1 MSLTEF
7 EELLP
12 SNEGEIFKQTD
23 INGHSNASG
32 LFKQSGLL
40 HGNDDVLFKQSE
52 LLPVNE
58 DSLFKQPDSTS
69 QLPFP
74 PLDLPDFS
82 HFPIYDGNF
91 GDLEFLDLASDRF
104 LSKNKNLGQ
113 YSDIYFNSLAT
124 PSGYCSANYLT
135 EEANRLSLLLESNE
149 KDKGEQLD
157 KTLIENLEE
166 LFGVGGNQ
174 GQKDGYPSLDEQL
187 PNVLGSLEKKS
198 NYDVEF
204 QVPNDVLSVM
214 AKNLENLEDLGK
226 NQSSLQCSQWTH
238 ETPIPSK
245 YQPPFLNKTITVKSI
260 EPYNSSEPPAGAIAK
275 IMLQSSKRH
284 NRTKIIFSSI
294 DDKEQHSFSLNTS
307 DMRKAAQLIKYYN
320 LDNME
325 SLRRLLQL
333 GPNTVETGSRHVIV
347 NTTPRLDN
355 SSTKSVECG
364 AEEENFVTTPAV
376 SPPPPDYYSKTSQ
389 LSTNKEE
396 KLTCSEESG
405 NAATLEICRK
415 HDKKCRNIE
424 EQLQKYGIKV
434 HIVEVKLENDSYF
447 CCPEEKCD
455 KAFISL
461 GDLKLHIM
469 WHYDVKPFQCQEPDC
484 TWSFLTKAKL
494 NRHIKS
500 HLKEKKFTCIYNDC
514 GKHFSNK
521 YNLSVHMKAHG
532 RIKEHCC
539 PVCPEKFDTNVRLE
553 LHLSKDHAADANPR
567 YFCDYP
573 GCRFVC
579 FVRNHLLTH
588 NKYHTAQT
596 FPCTHIHCNKSFIS
610 IELLNKHLEKHLEQK
625 YFVCD
630 FESCGRKFFS
640 ATKLSR
646 HRSVH
651 TRDKHVE
658 CNKCHRVL
666 TRRDHLKC
674 HDMTFHT
681 KDKPLRC
688 LHNSC
693 DKKFAGVALLMAHM
707 RKVHKKKN
715 NKTETL
721 TCPVIS
727 CGERFLSRSE
737 FEFHL
742 PEHAKEKNVSSLQD
756 SIKDATNLDF
766 VALLSSA
773 GEDILLPDQL
783 SCPEY
788 EIRTE
793 ISAALPHLSSH
804 PDNTNLKN
812 VDHLHQDV
820 KMEHS
825 GFDDQPVFSSMLRE
839 EEDNIENIVH
849 QHQTIEAFEKE
860 TKSINVQL
868 DNCDITSEENIQS
881 FLIPE
886 EPQAAQIL
894 ISIPQDDDVTS
905 ELKTVD
911 YDGIQTISLPTDP
924 TTAIQT
930 IPSTSTTAYP
940 AIAADMT
947 EILIDGIDISNQII
961 HYEDVDGSVLLS
973 EKPVTDD
980 LDDGDTTQI
989 VAGVIA
995 LHSDNLNHSTIN
1007 LQDLK

>member
-1 MSLTEF
+1 MSLTELD
-7 EELLP
+7 ELLP
-12 SNEGEIFKQTD
+12 DNEGEIFKQSEIDSHNTD
-23 INGHSNASG
+23 TPA
-32 LFKQSGLL
+32 LFKEPGLL
-40 HGNDDVLFKQSE
+40 HGNEDVIFKQTE
-52 LLPVNE
+52 LLPVHEEN
-58 DSLFKQPDSTS
+58 LFKQPDSSS

-82 HFPIYDGNF
+82 QFPIYDGNF

-226 NQSSLQCSQWTH
+226 NQTSLQWTQ
-238 ETPIPSK
+238 ETPISTK
-245 YQPPFLNKTITVKSI
+245 YEKPFVHKSITVKSI
-260 EPYNSSEPPAGAIAK
+260 EPYDSSVPPAGAIAK
-275 IMLQSSKRH
+275 IMLQSSKKH
-284 NRTKIIFSSI
+284 NKTKIIFSSI

-307 DMRKAAQLIKYYN
+307 DMRRAAQLIRYYN

-333 GPNTVETGSRHVIV
+333 GPNTVEAGLRHTVM
-347 NTTPRLDN
+347 NTTQQSN
-355 SSTKSVECG
+355 NVNSTKSIECV
-364 AEEENFVTTPAV
+364 AEDEHFVTTPAV
-376 SPPPPDYYSKTSQ
+376 SPPPPDYYTKTSQ
-389 LSTNKEE
+389 ISSKEE
-396 KLTCSEESG
+396 KLSQSEET
-405 NAATLEICRK
+405 NRTATLEISRK
-415 HDKKCRNIE
+415 HEGKCRNIE
-424 EQLQKYGIKV
+424 EQLEKYGIKV
-434 HIVEVKLENDSYF
+434 HIVEVKLEKDSYF

-469 WHYDVKPFQCQEPDC
+469 WHYNIKPFQCEEQGC
-484 TWSFLTKAKL
+484 TWSFLTQAKL

-500 HLKEKKFTCIYNDC
+500 HLKEKNFTCIYNDC
-514 GKHFSNK
+514 GKQFSNK

-532 RIKEHCC
+532 RIKDHCC
-539 PVCPEKFDTNVRLE
+539 PVCPEKFDTNVSLE
-553 LHLSKDHAADANPR
+553 LHLSKNHAADANPR
-567 YFCDYP
+567 YFCEYP

-588 NKYHTAQT
+588 SKYHTAQT
-596 FPCTHIHCNKSFIS
+596 FPCTHIGCNKVFRS
-610 IELLNKHLEKHLEQK
+610 IQLLNKHLEKHLEK
-625 YFVCD
+625 KEFVCD
-630 FESCGRKFFS
+630 FESCGRKFDS
-640 ATKLSR
+640 KGKLSR
-646 HRSVH
+646 HRTIH
-651 TRDKHVE
+651 TKE
-658 CNKCHRVL
+658 KSAQCIKCHRVL

-674 HDMTFHT
+674 HDLTFHAE
-681 KDKPLRC
+681 DKPLRC
-688 LHNSC
+688 LHDSC
-693 DKKFAGVALLMAHM
+693 DKKFAGLSLLMAHM

-715 NKTETL
+715 KKTETL
-721 TCPVIS
+721 TCPVLS
-727 CGERFLSRSE
+727 CGGRFLLRSE

-742 PEHAKEKNVSSLQD
+742 TEHAKEKDGSSLRD

-766 VALLSSA
+766 VALLSSV

-788 EIRTE
+788 EISTVPP
-793 ISAALPHLSSH
+793 SPHLSSH
-804 PDNTNLKN
+804 QHKSSFNNGDQIL
-812 VDHLHQDV
+812 QDV
-820 KMEHS
+820 RLKHS
-825 GFDDQPVFSSMLRE
+825 GFHDEPPTSVFGSMLE
-839 EEDNIENIVH
+839 DEEDDIGNIVH
-849 QHQTIEAFEKE
+849 QHQTIDTFAKE
-860 TKSINVQL
+860 TKNINLQL
-868 DNCDITSEENIQS
+868 DNCDTNNVENIQS
-881 FLIPE
+881 FMIPKE
-886 EPQAAQIL
+886 KQAAQIL

-905 ELKTVD
+905 ELKPVR
-911 YDGIQTISLPTDP
+911 YENIQTISLTTD
-924 TTAIQT
+924 
-930 IPSTSTTAYP
+930 STTPMQTSSSPPTFHATG
-940 AIAADMT
+940 ADMT
-947 EILIDGIDISNQII
+947 EILIDGINISDQII
-961 HYEDVDGSVLLS
+961 HYEDVDGGAYLS
-973 EKPVTDD
+973 EAPAAAD
-980 LDDGDTTQI
+980 LNDDGAAARI
-989 VAGVIA
+989 VARVIA
-995 LHSDNLNHSTIN
+995 AHSQNLNHSTIN